1 MMAQTLLNY
10 FDVYTCRNRILN
22 SVLCSS
28 QQSFRVCSL
37 RLAVRHISIPGLL
50 NVSLAEICGGLSVNG
65 RGVGWNNDV
74 QYLKEKENPTCKCT
88 NQPNKYI
95 TSMVLSTV
103 QIILS
108 VE

>member
-1 MMAQTLLNY
+1 MDRLNY
-10 FDVYTCRNRILN
+10 SRSSRALQLAQLFSTERILYEKR
-22 SVLCSS
+22 
-28 QQSFRVCSL
+28 QFQ
-37 RLAVRHISIPGLL
+37 P
-50 NVSLAEICGGLSVNG
+50 VSLAEICGGLSVNG

>member
-1 MMAQTLLNY
+1 MKLNFVWPNHLKTLH
-10 FDVYTCRNRILN
+10 II
-22 SVLCSS
+22 
-28 QQSFRVCSL
+28 SL
-37 RLAVRHISIPGLL
+37 TLGSDPP
-50 NVSLAEICGGLSVNG
+50 VSLAEICGGLSVDG

-103 QIILS
+103 QIISS